1 MTVASFCSHAMSSKV
16 PLTWLICISLRFDK
30 EERRLDR
37 NCANEHP
44 HAHLQISQ
52 LDTRIYEIIHI
63 YIFKR
68 TGGCWWHIDW
78 DTGQSERII
87 RQRN

>member
-16 PLTWLICISLRFDK
+16 PLIWLICISLRFDK
-30 EERRLDR
+30 EELR
-37 NCANEHP
+37 
-44 HAHLQISQ
+44 SQ
-52 LDTRIYEIIHI
+52 LREQTPPRTFTKQSARHQNIRDYTYI